1 MTSMAVVETGGT
13 IETTVAHHPRLLL
26 TTQGEQV
33 NVLPPWE
40 QPLTPQSE
48 ANLHAQAKGRSQ
60 SATTVTVLA
69 TQRTSA
75 SPSSGLSSPPVS
87 RLFSNLASSL
97 ATSLKLNTLKGLN
110 TTVPLWH
117 MVQ

>member
-13 IETTVAHHPRLLL
+13 TETTVVHHHHPRA
-26 TTQGEQV
+26 TAQGELV

-75 SPSSGLSSPPVS
+75 SPSSELSSPPVS
-87 RLFSNLASSL
+87 RLLSNLVSSL

-117 MVQ
+117 LVQ